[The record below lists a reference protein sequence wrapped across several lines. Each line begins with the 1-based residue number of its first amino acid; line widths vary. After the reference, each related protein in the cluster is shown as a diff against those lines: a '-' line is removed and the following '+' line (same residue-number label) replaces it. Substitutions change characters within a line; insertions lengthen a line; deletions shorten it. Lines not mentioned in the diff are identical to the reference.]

1 MTSSFSKFVPFGTA
15 MPKSGIAKFSAK
27 VGDTRIRILS
37 VAEGD
42 FLVTKTHYLKGVGS
56 FHCFEG
62 SCCSVCANAPE
73 GESNTQERAI
83 LPIAVASASIAGGVT
98 TEYAYLALPETKYS
112 QLLSLHQNVGDVTQY
127 DILIQCTDEKYQKYT
142 LLPLINQPSA
152 VLSTQEQ
159 VNKASSFLALYRTTI
174 MAQLGKTL
182 DETSFQ
188 AARAKSLQQAAG
200 AVGVQFTPNPTANQA
215 FAQPQPMPALPTMN
229 VQPQI
234 APAVT
239 PQPTVTPVAN
249 GVQVAPPVME
259 VAQQTVNPVTEV
271 VPQIVPPVVEV
282 SQPVIETVATPV
294 VETVQ
299 PVVEPT
305 VAQTT
310 PVVEAQANAE
320 AQTTEI
326 NWADFMNN

>member
-15 MPKSGIAKFSAK
+15 MPKSGITKFSAK
-27 VGDTRIRILS
+27 MGDTRVRILS

-62 SCCSVCANAPE
+62 SCCSACANAPE

-98 TEYAYLALPETKYS
+98 TEYTYLALPETKYS

-142 LLPLINQPSA
+142 FLPLINQPSA

-159 VNKASSFLALYRTTI
+159 VNKANSFLALYRSTI
-174 MAQLGKTL
+174 MSQLGKTL
-182 DETSFQ
+182 DEASFQ
-188 AARAKSLQQAAG
+188 AARAKSLQQAASS
-200 AVGVQFTPNPTANQA
+200 VGVQFTPNPAASQA
-215 FAQPQPMPALPTMN
+215 FAQPQAMPALPTMN

-234 APAVT
+234 AQVTT
-239 PQPTVTPVAN
+239 PQPTV
-249 GVQVAPPVME
+249 VAPTPIAV
-259 VAQQTVNPVTEV
+259 QQTVNPTKEV
-271 VPQIVPPVVEV
+271 VPPVVEV

-294 VETVQ
+294 VETASQ
-299 PVVEPT
+299 PVVETASQPVAEVTPT
-305 VAQTT
+305 VQPTSET
-310 PVVEAQANAE
+310 VN
-320 AQTTEI
+320 TTEEI
-326 NWADFMNN
+326 TKVDWSAFMS

>member
-1 MTSSFSKFVPFGTA
+1 MTTSFSKFVPFGTA

-27 VGDTRIRILS
+27 MGDTRIRILS

-142 LLPLINQPSA
+142 FLPLINQPSA

-159 VNKASSFLALYRTTI
+159 VNKASSFLALYRSTI
-174 MAQLGKTL
+174 MGQLGKTL

-215 FAQPQPMPALPTMN
+215 FAQPQTIPALPTMN

-234 APAVT
+234 AQVAT
-239 PQPTVTPVAN
+239 PQPTVAQPTPTVVPQTAN
-249 GVQVAPPVME
+249 P
-259 VAQQTVNPVTEV
+259 TVEV
-271 VPQIVPPVVEV
+271 VPQVVPPVVEV
-282 SQPVIETVATPV
+282 AQPVVETVATPT
-294 VETVQ
+294 VETTQPVIEATVVQ
-299 PVVEPT
+299 PTQTVET
-305 VAQTT
+305 QTT
-310 PVVEAQANAE
+310 TE